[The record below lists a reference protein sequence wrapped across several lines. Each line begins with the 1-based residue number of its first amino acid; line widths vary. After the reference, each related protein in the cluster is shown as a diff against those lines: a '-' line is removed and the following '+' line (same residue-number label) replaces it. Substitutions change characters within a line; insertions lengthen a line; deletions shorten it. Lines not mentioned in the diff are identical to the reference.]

1 MSLYKLP
8 KLYNNDIS
16 SSSYAFLMLPKEE
29 HLITYNQITVA
40 INNHKLSS
48 LNKNNSNTGNSSSK
62 LYGQLYL
69 TNTRLLFLFED
80 INDGFYIELKDIS
93 TCTNVSKKDS
103 LLWKNDV
110 NKRKILL
117 RLSSPQDTTLNN
129 INMNKKTQSSGIFI
143 IHSWDCPVCFE
154 HNTKKNEEID
164 SNDDDDDETE
174 INFFICKLC
183 GSNISDKEELV
194 NYSNRKENIITLPT
208 TGETQEG
215 SKIACEKCTFFNDLN
230 ELNCK
235 ICLNPLLENKVKLD
249 TFADISIVRKDKTMP
264 NEIKIYY
271 TNNSNTDDEDVD
283 SDDDNLCRDI
293 NDLMGRQLLLSSK
306 ESNSNINGLEDNVAK
321 KLINNI
327 RQERRNDI
335 GNKQQG
341 IRTLISDKE
350 SKMTELDIL
359 LDTSLQ
365 DINTFLDLSEE
376 VETFFK
382 DIGEYN
388 TYYGKN
394 THTSSSSPSSF
405 SSSFLVKRSSND
417 INTCLKDKWFMKD
430 LFKEFNDYL
439 NETDYKIS
447 TLNDLFVEY
456 NLAKRKTVGFISP
469 EEFASVINEYKLVNK
484 FNKHM
489 ISSIDGV
496 DYLINKEVV
505 NEYIN
510 LLLEFLVKN
519 IDNEI
524 DMTILLNNIEREE
537 QENININNNNNK
549 NCLPLI
555 KCSMEKCVKRGN
567 VVLDIDTVT
576 NKTYYYYNYLM

>member
-40 INNHKLSS
+40 INNHKLSNP
-48 LNKNNSNTGNSSSK
+48 NKNNSNAGNNSSK

-93 TCTNVSKKDS
+93 TCINVSKKES
-103 LLWKNDV
+103 FLWKNDV
-110 NKRKILL
+110 NIRKILL
-117 RLSSPQDTTLNN
+117 RLLSPQATNSNN
-129 INMNKKTQSSGIFI
+129 INKAQDNGIFI

-164 SNDDDDDETE
+164 GNDDDDERE
-174 INFFICKLC
+174 LNFFICKLC
-183 GSNISDKEELV
+183 GTNISDKEELI
-194 NYSNRKENIITLPT
+194 NYSNRKENILALPN

-215 SKIACEKCTFFNDLN
+215 RSQVACEKCTFFNDSN

-235 ICLNPLLENKVKLD
+235 ICLNPLFENKVKLD
-249 TFADISIVRKDKTMP
+249 TFADISVVRKDKTTP

-283 SDDDNLCRDI
+283 DDNLCKDI

-306 ESNSNINGLEDNVAK
+306 ESNTNINGLNDNVAK

-359 LDTSLQ
+359 IDTSLQ

-388 TYYGKN
+388 NNNYYYGEK
-394 THTSSSSPSSF
+394 THTSSSSF

-417 INTCLKDKWFMKD
+417 MNTCLKDKWFMKD

-456 NLAKRKTVGFISP
+456 NLSKRKTVGFISP

-496 DYLINKEVV
+496 DYLINKEEV

-524 DMTILLNNIEREE
+524 DMTIVLNNIEKKE
-537 QENININNNNNK
+537 QENINN

-567 VVLDIDTVT
+567 VLLDIDTVT
-576 NKTYYYYNYLM
+576 NKTYYYYNYLI

>member
-40 INNHKLSS
+40 INNHKLANP
-48 LNKNNSNTGNSSSK
+48 NKNNSNAGNSSSK

-93 TCTNVSKKDS
+93 TCINVSKKDS
-103 LLWKNDV
+103 LLWKNDA

-117 RLSSPQDTTLNN
+117 RLISPQDTNLNN
-129 INMNKKTQSSGIFI
+129 INVNKTQNSGIFI

-164 SNDDDDDETE
+164 NNNDDDDDETE

-194 NYSNRKENIITLPT
+194 NYSTRKENILALPNT
-208 TGETQEG
+208 RETQEG
-215 SKIACEKCTFFNDLN
+215 SQVACEKCTFFNDSN

-249 TFADISIVRKDKTMP
+249 TFADISIVRKDKTTP

-271 TNNSNTDDEDVD
+271 TNNSNTDEEDVD
-283 SDDDNLCRDI
+283 SDDDNLCKDI

-306 ESNSNINGLEDNVAK
+306 ESNTNINGLNDNVAK

-335 GNKQQG
+335 GKKQQG

-359 LDTSLQ
+359 IDTSLQ

-388 TYYGKN
+388 NNNNIYGVKFS
-394 THTSSSSPSSF
+394 TSSSTF
-405 SSSFLVKRSSND
+405 SSSFLVKRSSTD

-456 NLAKRKTVGFISP
+456 NLVKRKTVGFISP

-524 DMTILLNNIEREE
+524 DMTILLNNIEKEE
-537 QENININNNNNK
+537 QENINNK

-567 VVLDIDTVT
+567 VLLDIDTSVSYT
-576 NKTYYYYNYLM
+576 HLTLPTKA